1 MLGVFTA
8 CGQMCVGVE
17 RIYVMD
23 AVYDEFVRRVTEKAS
38 GLRQGAP
45 LESVVDVGAM
55 TMPRQLEIIEEL
67 LADAT
72 QKGAR
77 ILVGGKRRT
86 ELGGQ
91 FFEPTVLVDVDHSM
105 RIAKEEQF
113 GPVMVIMRVASEDEA
128 VRKAN
133 DTAYGLGAS
142 VFTKD
147 VARGERV
154 ARRIR
159 AGMTVVNDYGLAY
172 MIQALPFGGV
182 GVSGFGRINGREGLR
197 ACCLEK
203 AMVSDRVRVGG
214 GVSVY
219 PIRPATYDL
228 TRNVIATIYGSG
240 VRGRAASAARALTS
254 LVSIIRSR

>member
-1 MLGVFTA
+1 
-8 CGQMCVGVE
+8 
-17 RIYVMD
+17 
-23 AVYDEFVRRVTEKAS
+23 
-38 GLRQGAP
+38 
-45 LESVVDVGAM
+45 
-55 TMPRQLEIIEEL
+55 
-67 LADAT
+67 
-72 QKGAR
+72 
-77 ILVGGKRRT
+77 
-86 ELGGQ
+86 
-91 FFEPTVLVDVDHSM
+91 M

-113 GPVMVIMRVASEDEA
+113 GPVMVIMKVRTEEEA
-128 VRKAN
+128 VRLAN

-182 GVSGFGRINGREGLR
+182 GVSGFGRINGKEGLR

-203 AMVSDRVRVGG
+203 AMVSDRVRLGG

-219 PIRPATYDL
+219 PIRPATFDL
-228 TRNVIATIYGSG
+228 TRGVISMLYARG
-240 VRGRAASAARALTS
+240 VGEKARAAGRVVKS
-254 LVSIIRSR
+254 LVSILRS